1 MAYKVFFVED
11 EIVTREGI
19 RDNVD
24 WQAHGFEFCG
34 EATDGETAL
43 PLLQTIKPHV
53 LITDIRMPFMDGLQ
67 LSQIV
72 RDRLPATKIIILSG
86 HDEFEYAQKAIKLG
100 VFEYLLK
107 PVSLQDMHNALRKVA
122 SALDQENQEQQALQK
137 LRDQVEQNRA
147 ALRERFLLKLIT
159 GAASSAEVIEKSGL
173 LGLDLIARDYLVV
186 VIRVEPADSTEPFD
200 YLGYQ
205 RVQQLITGVAENN
218 PDVFLLLK
226 DIDELV
232 LLLKGNSPE
241 NLVEERDL
249 LLERARQAVA
259 QTGCRLVV
267 GSGTPQ
273 KRLTDIC
280 RSFMDATDSM
290 QEPADAAANAAASA
304 GANAAASAGADGR
317 KDVLIFDRADL
328 RKVGRSAIEDFLR
341 QGTAEGLDALCETFL
356 HPLGERALRSPAA
369 RSFVFT
375 DIVLATA
382 RFVDELGGDVAELLP
397 ELDNLEAVLAGIDTI
412 EQLRASARAVLIRA
426 LMFRDSHAGNQ
437 YAGIIKQAQEYIDQ
451 HYMDSEMSL
460 NSAAAQVNLS
470 ACHFSAVFSQEA
482 GHTFKEYLT
491 ETRIKKAK
499 ELLRTTPLKAS
510 EICYQVGYND
520 PHYFSHVFHKS
531 TGLTPTEFRSQVA
544 FGVSRP

>member
-1 MAYKVFFVED
+1 MAYKVFLVED

-19 RDNVD
+19 RDNVA
-24 WQAHGFEFCG
+24 WRAAGFEFCG
-34 EATDGETAL
+34 DAPDGEMAL
-43 PLLQTIKPHV
+43 PLLLAIKPHV

-67 LSQIV
+67 LSRIV

-86 HDEFEYAQKAIKLG
+86 HDEFEYAQRAIKLG

-107 PVSLQDMHNALRKVA
+107 PVSLQDLHGVLRTA
-122 SALDQENQEQQALQK
+122 AAALDQENQEQEALKK
-137 LRDQVEQNRA
+137 LREQVEQSRA

-159 GAASSAEVIEKSGL
+159 GAASPAEVIEKSGL

-186 VIRVEPADSTEPFD
+186 VIRVEPAGSPEPFD

-205 RVQQLITGVAENN
+205 RVQQLISRIAENN

-259 QTGCRLVV
+259 PTGFRLAD

-273 KRLTDIC
+273 KRITDIC
-280 RSFMDATDSM
+280 RSFMHAMDSL
-290 QEPADAAANAAASA
+290 QAAASA
-304 GANAAASAGADGR
+304 GTADAGGR
-317 KDVLIFDRADL
+317 KDVFIFDRADL
-328 RKVGRSAIEDFLR
+328 RKIDRSAIEEFLR

-356 HPLGERALRSPAA
+356 HPLGERALRSSAA

-382 RFVDELGGDVAELLP
+382 RFVDELDGDVAELLP
-397 ELDNLEAVLAGIDTI
+397 ELDTLEVVLAGIDTV

-460 NSAAAQVNLS
+460 SSVAAQVNLS
-470 ACHFSAVFSQEA
+470 ACHFSAVFSQET
-482 GHTFKEYLT
+482 GRTFKEYLT
-491 ETRIKKAK
+491 EARITKAK
-499 ELLRTTPLKAS
+499 DLLRTTPLKAS
-510 EICYQVGYND
+510 EISYRVGYND

-531 TGLTPTEFRSQVA
+531 TGLTPTEFRSQVV
-544 FGVSRP
+544 FGVNRP